1 MKDTPPNPLEPA
13 VSETDERL
21 MLAFSE
27 GSAEAFSQLFLRYKQ
42 LIFGFFSRRTA
53 DSSSADE
60 LTQETF
66 IALFRAARR
75 YQPSALFRTYLYAV
89 AFKILRA
96 HRRKFAFRAAFF
108 GQPGSS
114 QEPGQR
120 DATES
125 TLWVR
130 RAIQKLD
137 PLDREILL
145 LREFEHLSYTE
156 ISGLLQL
163 PLNTVRS
170 RLFRARL
177 ALRELLDPGATL
189 PSTPDS
195 RRTSVSGPILTPPK
209 EDR

>member
-1 MKDTPPNPLEPA
+1 
-13 VSETDERL
+13 

-42 LIFGFFSRRTA
+42 PIFGFFSRRTA

-75 YQPSALFRTYLYAV
+75 YQPRALFRTYLYAV

-108 GQPGSS
+108 GQSRSS
-114 QEPGQR
+114 QEPSKR

-125 TLWVR
+125 ALWVR
-130 RAIQKLD
+130 HAIKKLD

-156 ISGLLQL
+156 ISELLQV

-170 RLFRARL
+170 KLFRARV
-177 ALRELLDPGATL
+177 ALRELLDPGTTS

-195 RRTSVSGPILTPPK
+195 PCAPVNGPVFTAPK
-209 EDR
+209 EDRS